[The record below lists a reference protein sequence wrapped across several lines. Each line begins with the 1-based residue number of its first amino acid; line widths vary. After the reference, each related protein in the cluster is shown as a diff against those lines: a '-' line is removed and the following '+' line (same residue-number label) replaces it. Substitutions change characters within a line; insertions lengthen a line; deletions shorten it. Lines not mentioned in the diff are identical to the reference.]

1 MHNVFH
7 RKMLKAVQIKLQTKQ
22 NQSAKDAAP
31 KYRYLGC
38 VFHSIT
44 LLPMWTSHCS
54 RSPASL
60 SKMIWKDE
68 GKLTYWF
75 PSTLRATSSALSI
88 MFQMME
94 CEIKLKDA
102 SVLSPLI
109 ASLVEVFKEH
119 SEQGEKWEYKKAMW
133 VH

>member
-1 MHNVFH
+1 
-7 RKMLKAVQIKLQTKQ
+7 
-22 NQSAKDAAP
+22 
-31 KYRYLGC
+31 
-38 VFHSIT
+38 
-44 LLPMWTSHCS
+44 
-54 RSPASL
+54 
-60 SKMIWKDE
+60 
-68 GKLTYWF
+68 
-75 PSTLRATSSALSI
+75 